1 MSYQKVGT
9 PRAYID
15 MIQPLL
21 ENGTITGSDQ
31 ITGSG
36 LLTTA
41 SSIIQLFDNKPNNTI
56 TIGGNGTT
64 TAQKITIDTNIS
76 DNSFEIAEHA
86 TLTSG
91 SAVVTHTAD
100 SRIVAGLKVNHAGIP
115 ADTTIATINS
125 TTQFT
130 MSAVVGIGHSGD
142 DENLTYNDST
152 GSLLNQTMFVAI
164 LGHNFKSADAK
175 FRVQTDHSSGFTS
188 PHAPT
193 MTNVC
198 NATLLLGSDYAVP
211 TTDGWSLIT
220 YTQDFDN
227 RYQRLIIDDVSTYD
241 TDVKIGCILW
251 GVVYNFPN
259 APDLNI
265 KKSFNYDGLKIN
277 ESLGGQ
283 KYAHATHL
291 TNSRWATTGAWST
304 TNDISFKTG
313 RKKLD
318 MSFSFLSESN
328 TFPSD
333 LYNTLSTRNNNSILN
348 RIVMMTN
355 GGMFPLL
362 LQYANDNADTD
373 DGFLWCRLDNE
384 PSFNQVAYNQYST
397 QLSFVEEF

>member
-1 MSYQKVGT
+1 MSYQKVAT

-21 ENGTITGSDQ
+21 ENGTITGTDQ
-31 ITGSG
+31 ITGAG
-36 LLTTA
+36 ILTTA

-56 TIGGNGTT
+56 TIGGNGGTT
-64 TAQKITIDTNIS
+64 PQTITIDTNIS
-76 DNSFEIAEHA
+76 DNSFTDA
-86 TLTSG
+86 TCDLTAG
-91 SAVVTHTAD
+91 DATITHNAN
-100 SRIVAGLKVNHAGIP
+100 SKIVAGLNVSGAGIP
-115 ADTTIATINS
+115 TGATIASITN
-125 TTQFT
+125 TTTFEL
-130 MSAVVGIGHSGD
+130 SANVESGGSD
-142 DENLTYNDST
+142 TDITLTFSESI

-175 FRVQTDHSSGFTS
+175 FQIQTDH
-188 PHAPT
+188 HADFLDAQVPT

-198 NATLLLGSDYAVP
+198 NATVLLGSDYAVP
-211 TTDGWSLIT
+211 ITDGWSLIT

-227 RYQRLIIDDVSTYD
+227 RYQRLVIDDVSTYD

-251 GVVYNFPN
+251 GVVYDFPN

-265 KKSFNYDGLKIN
+265 KKSFDYDGLKIN

-291 TNSRWATTGAWST
+291 TNSSWTSTGAWST
-304 TNDISFKTG
+304 TNDTSFKTG

-362 LQYANDNADTD
+362 LQYANDNADID

-384 PSFNQVAYNQYST
+384 PSFSQVAYGQYTT